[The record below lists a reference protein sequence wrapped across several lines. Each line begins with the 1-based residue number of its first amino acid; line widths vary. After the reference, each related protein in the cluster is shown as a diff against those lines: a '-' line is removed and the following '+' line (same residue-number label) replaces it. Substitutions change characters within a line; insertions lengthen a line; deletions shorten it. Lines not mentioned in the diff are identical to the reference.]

1 MNAPRRPGGPLSL
14 PDRVPAAGVVAILL
28 LFAIRTMSPTAAIWL
43 IMATLIAVVG
53 GAAWLA
59 SGRRRGL

>member
-1 MNAPRRPGGPLSL
+1 
-14 PDRVPAAGVVAILL
+14 VIAILL
-28 LFAIRTMSPTAAIWL
+28 LFAIRTMAPAAAIWL
-43 IMATLIAVVG
+43 IVGTLIAVIG